1 MKYTDDLNASVQKLA
16 LSISSMEAQM
26 QKQLAKP
33 LADFSAMYQTQ
44 MHEQAI
50 RISQFAAQVSRQM
63 SEAIT
68 PVIQQIIEKNMLD
81 LEFVMPNHLAQ
92 VILELPQKV
101 EKLLPSNEGE
111 SSLSESIT
119 FSNKVQVDNF
129 TWRDIFLIV
138 GTLIS
143 LLAFLN
149 DLVDKDDRP
158 EVKKVHQEVKSEV
171 GQTINY
177 IVNNY
182 YINFP
187 DDQPSSL
194 ED

>member
-177 IVNNY
+177 IVNSY